1 MWRLASSARTIRRAA
16 HSVHAMF
23 MASRAGLDD
32 CARRSHPIF
41 MACFGVPLCAI
52 YAASAAA
59 ADMSAVGA
67 NEKQE
72 SL

>member
-1 MWRLASSARTIRRAA
+1 
-16 HSVHAMF
+16 MF